1 MRPGF
6 SQFNS
11 VGGYSASLNVSRQGL
26 LTKGIAWRLVLL
38 TALGPAFS
46 NILIYRLGDFAVT
59 PSHLL
64 LIGAAVLIFRL
75 KWKPKFGLIF
85 PIVMMWVLDF
95 YHALVVGYIGEIE
108 WLKSFSQMLAYGA
121 CFVVIAGFLPN
132 RLVLKKT
139 APWAMK
145 LGILLGS
152 ISILQFAL
160 LLFGISAYIPEGWAV
175 KSTDFAESVWRYG
188 GFTPAIGL
196 ATEPSYYALGLVSLW
211 AYLLF
216 LYDNNLLLDKKLF
229 WISFFVLCGG
239 ILVTFSLAGV
249 TMTAIILLIWLGIQR
264 KVRLVFWTLLTI
276 ATIGI
281 VGANIGIISPIQAR
295 LQKVLLGAD
304 NSAQI
309 RVTAALRLLF
319 AMPTSFESFAFG
331 TGLGMEEREFT
342 TYLDIYREASLRSF
356 VQDEVKIHNTLT
368 TIRFFQGWL
377 GVVVYG
383 ILLWNILLP
392 KSGGQRTFSS
402 VLVFFILYHFASGF
416 YLSPSFWALVAL
428 IALMRR
434 VQLEQKAPASVAS
447 TWNASR

>member
-1 MRPGF
+1 MKCC
-6 SQFNS
+6 
-11 VGGYSASLNVSRQGL
+11 
-26 LTKGIAWRLVLL
+26 TKGIAWRLVLL

-121 CFVVIAGFLPN
+121 CFIVIAGF
-132 RLVLKKT
+132 RLNGFVLKKT

-152 ISILQFAL
+152 ISILQFTL
-160 LLFGISAYIPEGWAV
+160 LLFGVSAYVPEGWAV
-175 KSTDFAESVWRYG
+175 SPIDFRNFAFRYG
-188 GFTPAIGL
+188 GFAPAIGL
-196 ATEPSYYALGLVSLW
+196 AIEPSYYALGLVSLW

-281 VGANIGIISPIQAR
+281 VGGNVGIISPIQAR
-295 LQKVLLGAD
+295 LQEVLLGAD
-304 NSAQI
+304 NSAQV

-319 AMPTSFESFAFG
+319 ASTNFESFAFG
-331 TGLGMEEREFT
+331 TGLGMEERGFT
-342 TYLDIYREASLRSF
+342 TYLDIYREASPRSF
-356 VQDEVKIHNTLT
+356 VQEEVKIHNILT

-377 GVVVYG
+377 GVVLYG

-392 KSGGQRTFSS
+392 GSRSQRTFSS
-402 VLVFFILYHFASGF
+402 VFVFFILYHFTSGL
-416 YLSPSFWALVAL
+416 YLSPSFWALLAL

-434 VQLEQKAPASVAS
+434 VQLEQKAPVFIAS
-447 TWNASR
+447 T